1 MIHKLKL
8 TPGIY
13 LVGFMASGKT
23 AVGRQL
29 AYELG
34 WSFADTDEDVETEQ
48 KQSIAQIFDTRGEE
62 EFRRMEAH
70 ALQKRVKTIRAGRP
84 MVVSLGGGAFSRQE
98 NFELLENNGVAI
110 WLDCPLALIRAR
122 LVAQQGAERPLAR
135 DTEQLEHLYFLRRA
149 AYQRADYRVEVSDDD
164 VNQTVKDILALPIF

>member
-48 KQSIAQIFDTRGEE
+48 KQTIAQIFDARGEE
-62 EFRRMEAH
+62 EFRKIEAH
-70 ALQKRVKTIRAGRP
+70 ALQKRVKTVRSGRP

-98 NFELLENNGVAI
+98 NFDLLENNGVTI

-122 LVAQQGAERPLAR
+122 LASQPGTDRPLAR
-135 DTEQLEHLYFLRRA
+135 DIEQLEHLYFLRRA
-149 AYQRADYRVEVSDDD
+149 SYQRADYRIEVTDDD
-164 VNQTVKDILALPIF
+164 VNQTVKNILALPIF

>member
-13 LVGFMASGKT
+13 LAGFMASGKT

-48 KQSIAQIFDTRGEE
+48 KQTIARIFDTRGEE
-62 EFRRMEAH
+62 EFRKMEAH
-70 ALQKRVKTIRAGRP
+70 AIQKRVKTIRSGRP
-84 MVVSLGGGAFSRQE
+84 MVVSLGGGAFSQQE
-98 NFELLENNGVAI
+98 NFELLESNGVII

-122 LVAQQGAERPLAR
+122 LAVQEGTERPLAR
-135 DTEQLEHLYFLRRA
+135 DPENLEHLYFLRRA
-149 AYQRADYRVEVSDDD
+149 SYQQADYRIEVGDEE
-164 VNQTVKDILALPIF
+164 VNQTVKRILALPIF